1 MSMDYDEQ
9 YVNRRSFL
17 KGAAVTALAATA
29 VGAGAAKLNQQT
41 QPTTIE
47 VVSEPVVQPV
57 QTAVSN
63 LVEEPTETIAQL
75 AAVQAENLQLQ
86 IALETA
92 QNQIET
98 MRQADIT
105 TTSQTEALTIQLDDA
120 NNQIGLLAGLVA
132 LYEQLDEVE
141 LSTVLEN
148 GITAVSTTLTDLVD
162 DLPTLEEGL
171 QAGEAALNE
180 FEAQIPLVQNGRNW
194 LTDQTDKLELY
205 FSTIEKILEKTVDRI
220 GPFFDMLNDWFE
232 SVKKWLPFGI
242 GEKATEV
249 MQSITVLLLETPET
263 IAGYRANMK
272 EPLNLWLSDDAS
284 EMPLQQN
291 LLTPIRNEVLSK
303 TRSTSGKAKQIE
315 TTYQNQL
322 VAPVETAVSRHQTL
336 RELIAHYR
344 TEHNIQRK
352 SIEVENN

>member
-9 YVNRRSFL
+9 HVNRRSFL

-29 VGAGAAKLNQQT
+29 VGAGAAKLNQQSQT
-41 QPTTIE
+41 TTIE
-47 VVSEPVVQPV
+47 VAPESVVPPV

-63 LVEEPTETIAQL
+63 LATEPSETIAQL

-86 IALETA
+86 VALEAA

-105 TTSQTEALTIQLDDA
+105 STTQTEALTIQLDDA

-132 LYEQLDEVE
+132 LYEQLDDVD

-148 GITAVSTTLTDLVD
+148 GLTAVSTTITDLVD

-171 QAGEAALNE
+171 QAGETALNE
-180 FEAQIPLVQNGRNW
+180 FEAQIPLVQNGRTW
-194 LTDQTDKLELY
+194 LNDQTEKLELY

-220 GPFFDMLNDWFE
+220 GPFFDMLNDWFDG
-232 SVKKWLPFGI
+232 VKKWLPFGI

-263 IAGYRANMK
+263 INGVRTNIK
-272 EPLNLWLSDDAS
+272 EPLNLWLSDDAN
-284 EMPLQQN
+284 EVPLQQN
-291 LLTPIRNEVLSK
+291 LLNPIRNEVLSK

-315 TTYQNQL
+315 GAYQNQL
-322 VAPVETAVSRHQTL
+322 VLPVETAVSQHQTL
-336 RELIAHYR
+336 RERIAHYR
-344 TEHNIQRK
+344 TEHNIQSK
-352 SIEVENN
+352 NMEGENS